1 MYLRL
6 FVMRLASIKS
16 VFMGYIHAST
26 SWLYSHCPLF
36 PIKKIP
42 MSIFTEIERLIDEGG
57 SSTILKDRILLLME
71 KHAVFVNENIAHKTK
86 IAELGTQVRQLKS
99 EITKLQEI
107 NEKLK
112 FDIIQLTEKI
122 DSFYNSGTTDHV
134 CDHCGSRRLKRTGN
148 RPNKRFGKLGVKDT
162 LFQCE
167 DCGKETA
174 IMIVPSR

>member
-1 MYLRL
+1 
-6 FVMRLASIKS
+6 
-16 VFMGYIHAST
+16 
-26 SWLYSHCPLF
+26 
-36 PIKKIP
+36 
-42 MSIFTEIERLIDEGG
+42 MSIFTEIERLIDERG
-57 SSTILKDRILLLME
+57 SSTILKDRILLLKE
-71 KHAVFVNENIAHKTK
+71 KHAVFVSENIAHKTK
-86 IAELGTQVRQLKS
+86 IAELGTQVRQLKN

-122 DSFYNSGTTDHV
+122 DSFHNSGITDHV

-174 IMIVPSR
+174 VMIVASR